1 LGEGAL
7 LIYEDHGK
15 EPTHPVSR
23 LVLLLAGIVWRVSP
37 DRGPTRIATVGQL
50 AGMKQDARMGYNFF
64 RAQAWVPMVVDL
76 CEPNMMW
83 SITVEDQIDLQD
95 LVDSYPGY

>member
-1 LGEGAL
+1 
-7 LIYEDHGK
+7 
-15 EPTHPVSR
+15 
-23 LVLLLAGIVWRVSP
+23 VSP

-64 RAQAWVPMVVDL
+64 RAQVL